1 MKRSL
6 ALVSLLN
13 PPFLLRRRRPLRL
26 GWGLLPL
33 MALAFAESPT
43 HAQSRAADLGG
54 MVAPPTDLQTQNL
67 GSGWPGTPPAASL
80 PELPP
85 AQLGQ
90 ITMEQAVVWANQRN
104 PVVRSAYQNLIATQN
119 SLGAS
124 FARWWPQ
131 LNVSLNGGIYGQRD
145 YYNYAGAFMGG
156 SSGGGDPSS
165 ASSTAKAFSGS
176 YFQSIGQV
184 DITWNLIDPS
194 RSPAIWQAKY
204 QVRQAAD
211 AYVIAWRDNR
221 LQTETSFVDLQAAF
235 AQLEASRPIVENDR
249 LLVRLALSKVSQGV
263 ASKLDVAKQKTVLF
277 SDEVTLEKANQNI
290 AIARA
295 NLANLLSTSQPQL
308 MTPAS
313 PLVPIGSWPHSLE
326 DTIRASEAYRKVIE
340 QRLLDVMVNEAQ
352 AKIFLATYRPTLQL
366 VNTLYWTKGAG
377 YTSVGPSW
385 VQGARSDS
393 WNASSLLQLT
403 FTGFDGGQAR
413 MNAEASKRKA
423 QAAMETYL
431 ATVNDVRRDAQAS
444 FAQAESGRRIVITS
458 AKEVQ
463 QANEAIR
470 LQALRF
476 SAGYGTVTDVVQAQQ
491 NLAQSVISYIQN
503 LAAYNKSLLTLS
515 RNTGLD
521 YQPDPELVREVGE
534 PLNLLRLPSVLERFR

>member
-1 MKRSL
+1 MRRSL

-13 PPFLLRRRRPLRL
+13 HPFPLRRRLSLRR
-26 GWGLLPL
+26 GWGVLPL
-33 MALAFAESPT
+33 LALVLAEPSAD
-43 HAQSRAADLGG
+43 AQTRAADLGG
-54 MVAPPTDLQTQNL
+54 TVAPPTDLQTQNL
-67 GSGWPGTPPAASL
+67 GAGWPGKPPASSL
-80 PELPP
+80 PELPS

-90 ITMEQAVVWANQRN
+90 ITMEQAVLWANQRN

-131 LNVSLNGGIYGQRD
+131 LNVSLNGGLYGQRD

-156 SSGGGDPSS
+156 TTGGDPSI
-165 ASSTAKAFSGS
+165 SSTAKAFSGS

-221 LQTETSFVDLQAAF
+221 LQTETSYVDLQAAF

-295 NLANLLSTSQPQL
+295 NLANLLYTSQPEL
-308 MTPAS
+308 MTPAA

-326 DTIRASEAYRKVIE
+326 ETVRASEAYRKIIE

-366 VNTLYWTKGAG
+366 VNTLYWTKGVG

-393 WNASSLLQLT
+393 WNGSSLLQLT

-423 QAAMETYL
+423 QAAMETYR
-431 ATVNDVRRDAQAS
+431 ATVNDVRRDAQVS

-458 AKEVQ
+458 ANEVN

-503 LAAYNKSLLTLS
+503 LAAYNKALLTLS

-521 YQPDPELVREVGE
+521 YQADPELVRQVGE

>member
-1 MKRSL
+1 MRRSL
-6 ALVSLLN
+6 ASVSLQNHLS
-13 PPFLLRRRRPLRL
+13 PFRRRRPLRL
-26 GWGLLPL
+26 GWGVLPL
-33 MALAFAESPT
+33 LALAFAEPPAG
-43 HAQSRAADLGG
+43 AQTRASDLGG
-54 MVAPPTDLQTQNL
+54 TVAPPTDLQTQNL
-67 GSGWPGTPPAASL
+67 GAGWPGKAPASSL

-90 ITMEQAVVWANQRN
+90 LTMQQAVVFANERN

-131 LNVSLNGGIYGQRD
+131 LNVSLNGGLYGQRD

-156 SSGGGDPSS
+156 SSGGGDP
-165 ASSTAKAFSGS
+165 ASSSSAKAFSGS

-221 LQTETSFVDLQAAF
+221 LQTETSYVDLQAAF

-249 LLVRLALSKVSQGV
+249 LLVRLALSKVKQGV

-277 SDEVTLEKANQNI
+277 SDEVTLEKANQNV

-295 NLANLLSTSQPQL
+295 NLATLLNTTQSEQ
-308 MTPAS
+308 MTPAA

-326 DTIRASEAYRKVIE
+326 ETIRASEAYRKVIE

-366 VNTLYWTKGAG
+366 VNTLYWTKGVG
-377 YTSVGPSW
+377 YTSVGPTW

-393 WNASSLLQLT
+393 WNGSSLLQLT

-431 ATVNDVRRDAQAS
+431 ATVNDVRRDAQVS

-458 AKEVQ
+458 ANEVH

-503 LAAYNKSLLTLS
+503 LAAYNKALLTLS

-521 YQPDPELVREVGE
+521 YQADPELVRQVGE